1 MASQETQ
8 AMSQALE
15 EVEETK
21 LLPAVLE
28 PPKEFDQPEIKVAE
42 EKALVVVENVL
53 KDPEDRSAVRDA
65 TSLGEQI
72 QDQANKD
79 FALLRTSLG
88 KVMDRMKETGDSS
101 AIPADLKKLRVIM
114 DDINPFPAIEQMK
127 KARNAGFL
135 SRMFRRIPGLGKIL
149 ADIAMRY
156 ESVQTQIDAIIQ
168 SLEGG
173 SDKLLENVIEIEE
186 RYKSLKALQQDVKL
200 SAYQLQYMVK
210 KLEETQ
216 PTLEDETKKM
226 AVNKAITKIMRR
238 LQNLKVT
245 ENAFAQF
252 FVTMNTTMDN
262 HENLRDSIRS
272 MIDLVR
278 PVLEN
283 GLALKIAQQ
292 DERQIAEA
300 LEATQDYLGSLM
312 VSVAEESM
320 DNAAKIAEVTN
331 KPLAKFQDLVKAY
344 QILTTRMD
352 DAAKIEAKMVEAAK
366 QNIAELETMSEE
378 LEKRAHAQE
387 AGREASRAAEK
398 LTDR

>member
-8 AMSQALE
+8 AMTQALE

>member
-21 LLPAVLE
+21 LLPAVLD